1 MYNLWVSLSLL
12 QGEEMKGKEV
22 KKFTYDEN
30 RSALDNFKLW
40 LYENGNERYWNEEKP
55 LQYKDAVNI
64 FERQYC
70 VKLNAD

>member
-1 MYNLWVSLSLL
+1 
-12 QGEEMKGKEV
+12 MKGKEV

-55 LQYKDAVNI
+55 LQYKEAVNI
-64 FERQYC
+64 FTSFPFISSPCKRLRLTQRLYTIGG
-70 VKLNAD
+70 